1 MNIDQISEWPSE
13 IGGGYWFDQNGIC
26 FYRTVG
32 VDKNG
37 AVTDE
42 TSEPVANFTPILK
55 EQRRID
61 NGIEVNEALI
71 FQAYRAGHLWEEVST
86 DTKGI
91 VGQTPQAVFGAGCR
105 VYIGKLKVARL
116 REIMQIQCETAP
128 RTTIYQHTGYAI
140 IDGKRVFLNGGYSV
154 TAEGMTDHY
163 NVVFEGQL
171 SNYRFTN
178 ERHRE
183 RYKTLLQ
190 GLPAVAPFPL
200 VYTGLG
206 LAFLTPLN
214 SLLRDEGIEPCF
226 ILYFTGK
233 TGTRKTTMAKLLLNF
248 FGAFDNGTAPPA
260 GFRDTANAVE
270 KKFALTDS
278 TLILLDD
285 RIPSTTQKV
294 KAQMES
300 MEQSVARQIGDRSGR
315 ARMNADGSLKATYR
329 PKCNLIVTAEES
341 FSNVGESAVAR
352 ALSVELKPGDIDLD
366 ALTEVQANAVH
377 LNECMGEY
385 IQFVIQNWD
394 SLKADLKPLFMEL
407 RSKAQTGAHGRLA
420 ECVAHLQIGI
430 TVMCKWLLSIGQI
443 NGKQAE
449 EIKNRA
455 WAVFMKLSEE
465 QNRRIMEEKPVKLF
479 IDAMREMIDR
489 GAIRFV
495 DISGDYS
502 DYSSDKKMGYKDED
516 FYYCYPDTIYTAV
529 RRFYSDQDKNFP
541 LGKAAIFQQLAIDGL
556 IEVDKAQTTK
566 AKRIGNKRPRF
577 LWLKASAIEREEE
590 TDNEHEG
597 EE

>member
-42 TSEPVANFTPILK
+42 TSEPIANFTPILK

-61 NGIEVNEALI
+61 NGIEVNEVLV

-86 DTKGI
+86 NTKGI

-140 IDGKRVFLNGGYSV
+140 INGKRVFLNGGYSV
-154 TAEGMTDHY
+154 TAEGMTDRF

-178 ERHRE
+178 ERHAG
-183 RYKTLLQ
+183 RYKTLLE

-200 VYTGLG
+200 VYAGLG
-206 LAFLTPLN
+206 LVFLTPLN
-214 SLLRDEGIEPCF
+214 ALLRDEGMEPRF
-226 ILYFTGK
+226 ILYFVGK
-233 TGTRKTTMAKLLLNF
+233 TGTRKSTIANLFLNF
-248 FGAFDNGTAPPA
+248 FGMYEYNTSPPA
-260 GFRDTANAVE
+260 SYRDTINALE
-270 KKFALTDS
+270 KKQAVLDS
-278 TLILLDD
+278 TLCVIDDKFPPTTARDRAQLDSID
-285 RIPSTTQKV
+285 QH
-294 KAQMES
+294 E
-300 MEQSVARQIGDRSGR
+300 ARAIGDRSARG
-315 ARMNADGSLKATYR
+315 RMNADGSLRVTYR
-329 PKCNLIVTAEES
+329 PKCNLIATAEEA
-341 FSNVGESAVAR
+341 FTNVGESAVAR

-385 IQFVIQNWD
+385 IQFVLQNWD
-394 SLKADLKPLFMEL
+394 SLKTELKPLFMEL
-407 RSKAQTGAHGRLA
+407 RRKAQTGAHGRLS

-443 NGKQAE
+443 DEKQAE
-449 EIKNRA
+449 EIKIRA
-455 WAVFMKLSEE
+455 WSVFVKLSEE
-465 QNRRIMEEKPVKLF
+465 QNRRITEEKPVKLF

-495 DISGDYS
+495 DITGDYS
-502 DYSSDKKMGYKDED
+502 DYSSEKKMGYKDED

-541 LGKAAIFQQLAIDGL
+541 LGKVAIFQQLAIDGL

-577 LWLKASAIEREEE
+577 LWLKASTIEREGE
-590 TDNEHEG
+590 TDNEHER